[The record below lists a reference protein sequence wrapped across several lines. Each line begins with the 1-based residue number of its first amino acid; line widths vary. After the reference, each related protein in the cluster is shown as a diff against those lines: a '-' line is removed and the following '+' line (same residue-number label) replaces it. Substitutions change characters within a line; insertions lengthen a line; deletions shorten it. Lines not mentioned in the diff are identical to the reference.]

1 MICSKTL
8 HKPQD
13 AQSSIA
19 NLGCIIA
26 YQFLLEHDQCSVMQ
40 SGIKGARNQVS
51 SLFPFLENAK
61 LCVWLCKELFRDTEA
76 ENVMGV
82 DTSEEQSYT

>member
-1 MICSKTL
+1 
-8 HKPQD
+8 
-13 AQSSIA
+13 
-19 NLGCIIA
+19 
-26 YQFLLEHDQCSVMQ
+26 MQ

-82 DTSEEQSYT
+82 DTSEEESYT